1 MKLLK
6 NSEVA
11 LLQHIQQSPE
21 LCSMFLVDGPGDS
34 VVFNPRAIDV
44 YEASAQ
50 KFLKH
55 MLVIGH
61 IIPGSLLQE
70 PEYLFIL

>member
-1 MKLLK
+1 
-6 NSEVA
+6 
-11 LLQHIQQSPE
+11 
-21 LCSMFLVDGPGDS
+21 MFLVDGLGDN

-44 YEASAQ
+44 YKASAQ
-50 KFLKH
+50 KFLKR

-61 IIPGSLLQE
+61 ITPGLLLQK

>member
-6 NSEVA
+6 DSEVA

-21 LCSMFLVDGPGDS
+21 LCSIFLVNSPGS
-34 VVFNPRAIDV
+34 NVVFNPRAIDV

-50 KFLKH
+50 KFLKR

-61 IIPGSLLQE
+61 ITPGPLLQE
-70 PEYLFIL
+70 PKYLSIL